1 MKIWREFKEFA
12 FKGNALDLAIG
23 VVVGTAF
30 SKIVSSIV
38 EDLITPIMGIIVGGL
53 DFTQLSLTVGDASV
67 TYGNFIQSVVDFL
80 LIAASIFLFVR
91 LISRLRRKEEA
102 EKKAA
107 EPSAPSREEELLAEI
122 RDLLK
127 ARSQGL

>member
-1 MKIWREFKEFA
+1 MKVWKEFKEFA

-23 VVVGTAF
+23 VVIGTAF

-38 EDLITPIMGIIVGGL
+38 DDLITPIIGILFGGL
-53 DFTQLSLTVGDASV
+53 DFTRLAITFGDASI

-80 LIAASIFLFVR
+80 LVAASIFFFIRLF
-91 LISRLRRKEEA
+91 SRMRKKEEA
-102 EKKAA
+102 KPA
-107 EPSAPSREEELLAEI
+107 EPPAPSREEQLLAEI

-127 ARSQGL
+127 SRNHV